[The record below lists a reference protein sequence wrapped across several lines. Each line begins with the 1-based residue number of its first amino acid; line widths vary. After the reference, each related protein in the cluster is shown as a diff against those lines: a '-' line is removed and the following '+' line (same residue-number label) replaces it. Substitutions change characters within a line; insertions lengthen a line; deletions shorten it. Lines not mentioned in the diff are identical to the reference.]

1 MNTTF
6 KIGIIGAGNI
16 AHKFC
21 KAVETLDG
29 VEVSAV
35 SSKSLERAHDFA
47 DKNNLTNYFD
57 SYKAMLESGI
67 DGVYIAT
74 THNFHYENALLC
86 IEHKKP
92 FICEK
97 SFMCNKTETADIF
110 AKAKAA
116 NIFSMEAMWSRYLP
130 VIKKVREWITSD
142 RLGEIGL
149 ASFLIGFKGDKSAGS
164 RMYEPSLGGGA
175 MLDIGVYAIEIMTY
189 LLDLPLTEVKS
200 MISYAD
206 TGVDTV
212 NAMTLKLGNTIATLN
227 CIISAQVVNELNIYG
242 SEGRIYVK
250 NPHFGGECTLYNGED
265 VIETFDSPVENGFE
279 YQISDFVQCVQAGKL
294 ESEIIP
300 HSATLQCAEIGDICL
315 GR

>member
-1 MNTTF
+1 MNKTF
-6 KIGIIGAGNI
+6 KFGIIGAANI

-21 KAVETLDG
+21 DAVKMLDN
-29 VEVSAV
+29 VEVVAV
-35 SSKSLERAHDFA
+35 SSKSLDRAKEFA
-47 DKNNLTNYFD
+47 EKNNIANYYD
-57 SYKAMLESGI
+57 SYKAMLESDI

-97 SFMCNKTETADIF
+97 SFMCNKAEALDVFT
-110 AKAKAA
+110 KAKAA

-130 VIKKVREWITSD
+130 VINKVKEWVASGI
-142 RLGEIGL
+142 LGDIDL
-149 ASFLIGFKGDKSAGS
+149 STFLIGFKADKSAGS

-189 LLDLPLTEVKS
+189 LLDRPLTGIKS
-200 MISYAD
+200 TVSHTH
-206 TGVDTV
+206 TGVDKV
-212 NAMTLKLGNTIATLN
+212 GSMTLNFDGTIATLN
-227 CIISAQVVNELNIYG
+227 CIISSTVVNELNIYG

-250 NPHFGGECTLYNGED
+250 NPHFATECIRYDNDGVAESYFSRLD
-265 VIETFDSPVENGFE
+265 NGFE
-279 YQISDFVQCVQAGKL
+279 YQIADFVSGVRSGKL
-294 ESEIIP
+294 ESDVIP

-315 GR
+315 DR